1 MTTGQRIAA
10 KRKELSLSQ
19 EALGEALN
27 VSRQSIYKWESDTS
41 LPDIDKL
48 VALSRLF
55 SVPVGWLLG
64 VEEENEPSPDTPD
77 ADQLTEG
84 QMKLL
89 EEILSRYQQEKE
101 DSLTAQQV
109 EELLS
114 RKLAERPKKK
124 KSSLTIVLAG
134 AALCALVLVCF
145 NLFSKLEQM
154 ESRYNSLSN
163 AINNVTHNVNSQIGG
178 ITDRV
183 EEILKAQNDLT
194 ADYDT
199 WYTTADLAANTISFS
214 LRTVPKTY
222 VEGMDVVFLA
232 DTGSGPVEYPATPG
246 PQQEFTAEIS
256 CELTDL
262 ITLSAVFITG
272 DTRQTQLLD
281 VYEGLYSS
289 SLPYIEFQGL
299 EGVYLHDVTGENG
312 VFHLP
317 ARGEAGW
324 ISRTSCE
331 TEFGEVEIRDWQVGL
346 FKNFQLLAWMEP
358 SPTPDNW
365 NLTADQV
372 YYPPEMDV
380 ALKKGDILHFAVI
393 FTDEYGRQGAAPSI
407 PFFECLGDEISW
419 PSSSDASYFDEIER
433 YTLSYTK

>member
-19 EALGEALN
+19 EALGEALG

-64 VEEENEPSPDTPD
+64 VEDETEPSSPDTSD
-77 ADQLTEG
+77 SGELTGSQLK
-84 QMKLL
+84 MV
-89 EEILSRYQQEKE
+89 EEILRRYQQESPN
-101 DSLTAQQV
+101 SLSADQV
-109 EELLS
+109 EELLAQ
-114 RKLAERPKKK
+114 KLAVQPKAKK
-124 KSSLTIVLAG
+124 RRWPIVLG
-134 AALCALVLVCF
+134 IAAALVLVF
-145 NLFSKLEQM
+145 ANLFEKLEQM
-154 ESRYNSLSN
+154 ENRYNSLANS
-163 AINNVTHNVNSQIGG
+163 INNVTYNVNSQIGS

-199 WYTTADLAANTISFS
+199 EYTGADLATNTITFS

-222 VEGMDVVFLA
+222 VEGMEVVFLA
-232 DTGSGPVEYPATPG
+232 DTGSGPVEYAAVPG
-246 PQQEFTAEIS
+246 PAQEFTADIT

-289 SLPYIEFQGL
+289 SLPAMDFQGL
-299 EGVYLHDVTGENG
+299 ESVYLYDVTSDNG

-317 ARGEAGW
+317 KAAGW
-324 ISRTSCE
+324 IDRISGDTK
-331 TEFGEVEIRDWQVGL
+331 FGEVKIQSYRVGL
-346 FKNFQLLAWMEP
+346 FKNFELVSWMEP
-358 SPTPDNW
+358 SPKPENW
-365 NLTADQV
+365 DMDVEQV
-372 YYPPEMDV
+372 YYSPEIDLE
-380 ALKKGDILHFAVI
+380 LKKGDILHFAVI

-407 PFFECLGDEISW
+407 PYFECFGDEISW
-419 PSSSDASYFDEIER
+419 PGSSDASHFDEIAR
-433 YTLSYTK
+433 YTF

>member
-64 VEEENEPSPDTPD
+64 VEEENITSPDTAD
-77 ADQLTEG
+77 AQQLTEG
-84 QMKLL
+84 QLKLV

-134 AALCALVLVCF
+134 AALCALVLVCS
-145 NLFSKLEQM
+145 NLFNKLGQLED
-154 ESRYNSLSN
+154 RYNSLANS
-163 AINNVTHNVNSQIGG
+163 INNVTYNVNSQIGS
-178 ITDRV
+178 ITHRV

-199 WYTTADLAANTISFS
+199 ALMSADLAANTVTFS
-214 LRTVPKTY
+214 LRVVPKTY
-222 VEGMDVVFLA
+222 VEGMEVVFLA
-232 DTGSGPVEYPATPG
+232 DTGDGPVEYPSTPG
-246 PQQEFTAEIS
+246 PQQEFTANIT

-262 ITLSAVFITG
+262 ITLSAVFIT
-272 DTRQTQLLD
+272 DDIRQTQLLD
-281 VYEGLYSS
+281 VYEGLYGA
-289 SLPYIEFQGL
+289 SLPTMDLQGL
-299 EGVYLHDVTGENG
+299 ESTYLYDVTSDNG
-312 VFHLP
+312 IFHLP
-317 ARGEAGW
+317 REAGW
-324 ISRTSCE
+324 ISRTSND
-331 TEFGEVEIRDWQVGL
+331 TEFGEVAIKSYRVGL
-346 FKNFQLLAWMEP
+346 FKNFELVSWMEP
-358 SPTPDNW
+358 SPKPENW
-365 NLTADQV
+365 NIDADQV
-372 YYPPEMDV
+372 YYSPEIDLE
-380 ALKKGDILHFAVI
+380 LKKGDILHFAVI

-407 PFFECLGDEISW
+407 PFFECFGDEISW
-419 PSSSDASYFDEIER
+419 PGSSDASYFDEIAR
-433 YTLSYTK
+433 YTF